1 MTVLSKIVM
10 LSAAFAIA
18 GAVPVAA
25 AASDMPLTVNIQNE
39 TYSQQ
44 IFGYVSQTTAPFDL
58 VQYAEDSG
66 SPGQLAGFTSLND
79 AAAGSSVM
87 TTATRAAN
95 NRSGSGSIVTFNE
108 YTHDPDLVGGTFAG
122 GLYRFEVTVDRK
134 AFFSFNYSFDVQGD
148 LPDVFTLADF
158 AVTTDSAINP
168 VVLDAGQGS
177 FDFTLDADTRYFVQ
191 FYLMGDHFRQSG
203 RPEPR
208 MTSQATLRFD
218 YAVSPTV
225 SAIPE
230 PASWALMIAGFGLA
244 GSALR
249 QRLFTTTIKSSAHR
263 RQDA

>member
-1 MTVLSKIVM
+1 MLVLSKIVM
-10 LSAAFAIA
+10 LSATFAIA

-25 AASDMPLTVNIQNE
+25 AASTMPLTVNLQNE

-58 VQYAEDSG
+58 VQYGEDTG
-66 SPGQLAGFTSLND
+66 SAGQLEGFTSLNG

-87 TTATRAAN
+87 TNATRAPN

-122 GLYRFEVTVDRK
+122 GLYRFEVTVDQH
-134 AFFSFNYSFDVQGD
+134 AFFFFNYSFSVQGD

-158 AVTTDSAINP
+158 AVTTDSAIVP
-168 VVLDAGQGS
+168 VALEAGQGS
-177 FDFTLDADTRYFVQ
+177 FDFALDANTRYFVH
-191 FYLMGDHFRQSG
+191 FYLMSDHFRQSG
-203 RPEPR
+203 SPEPR

-218 YAVSPTV
+218 YTVSPTV

-244 GSALR
+244 GSAIR
-249 QRLFTTTIKSSAHR
+249 QRIFTTTIKGSARR